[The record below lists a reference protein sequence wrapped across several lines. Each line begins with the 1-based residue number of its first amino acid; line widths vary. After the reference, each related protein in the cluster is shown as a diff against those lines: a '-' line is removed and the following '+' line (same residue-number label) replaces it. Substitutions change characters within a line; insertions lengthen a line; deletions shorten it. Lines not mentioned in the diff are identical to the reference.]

1 MKEFRTDN
9 LALCPYLQMHGLK
22 YIRSELDIGKNDKPK
37 VCFIFEDPKSQ
48 GRDLELDFMHSEI
61 KKYRDLFF
69 FFRNEIEKVNRR
81 MQRLQLDE
89 ERAKSDKYY
98 KD

>member
-1 MKEFRTDN
+1 MTEFKTDN

-22 YIRSELDIGKNDKPK
+22 YIRAELVIGKNDKPK
-37 VCFIFEDPKSQ
+37 VCFIFNDPSNL
-48 GRDLELDFMHSEI
+48 GRDLELDFVRSDI

-81 MQRLQLDE
+81 MLKLQLE
-89 ERAKSDKYY
+89 EDRDIK
-98 KD
+98 